1 MFKLTVVTPEKR
13 LLMEQEIEQVT
24 VPAFRGEL
32 NVLPGHVPLIT
43 TLGTGIM
50 RWQLKG
56 EATEQKAV
64 LSWGYCQVHPAGVD
78 ILAEFV
84 ELPEEVELE
93 TAKADLAKG
102 EKRLASEFL
111 DDKQWDDVQRQ
122 IERARAELALIKA
135 H

>member
-32 NVLPGHVPLIT
+32 NILPGHVPLIT
-43 TLGTGIM
+43 TLGTGII
-50 RWQLKG
+50 RWQVQG
-56 EATEQKAV
+56 EATENKAV
-64 LSWGYCQVHPAGVD
+64 ISWGYCQVHPTGVD

-84 ELPEEVELE
+84 ELPGEVDLDA
-93 TAKADLAKG
+93 AKTDLAQG
-102 EKRLASEFL
+102 EKRLAAEFL
-111 DDKQWDDVQRQ
+111 DDKQWEEVQRQ
-122 IERARAELALIKA
+122 IARARAEIDVTKS